1 MEEASQSSV
10 YIFERSRGG
19 RATFAG
25 DVTSESN
32 MKRKHMT
39 RDYSGSFDEL
49 TDAACLLNYCYEEGL
64 RTTVK
69 LKLPVLAANS
79 PAVEP
84 PRASSR
90 CLVSRAMFFLDF
102 LVFLSITPRSN
113 SSSLDSA
120 RSGRELWHAVMSSS
134 HSFEA

>member
-1 MEEASQSSV
+1 
-10 YIFERSRGG
+10 
-19 RATFAG
+19 
-25 DVTSESN
+25 
-32 MKRKHMT
+32 MT

-90 CLVSRAMFFLDF
+90 CLVSRAMFFWISLF
-102 LVFLSITPRSN
+102 SYRSRLGPTPLRLTLQDQGAN
-113 SSSLDSA
+113 CGML
-120 RSGRELWHAVMSSS
+120 
-134 HSFEA
+134 